1 MAPSNRNTNLRGFG
15 AALKRGWNSKPAG
28 IAAIVVIVLVV
39 IVVLISTLLGVFA
52 PANTGDQ
59 GTASKPAPTSN
70 TSAAA
75 DGPCNLKVT
84 DTSSTPKVPSDLT
97 WKTGQEGL
105 TWPVSK
111 SVGPTKTVDGFDACF
126 ARSPLGAA
134 LAATTAIYE
143 QYGTH
148 SAAES
153 LDFYIAESAGKKK
166 SLEVAPQQSDP
177 EQMRSSGMNPAGFSI
192 DAFTKDRVEL
202 TLVYSYPSS
211 STGYYG
217 MPMTMVWVDGDWKI
231 AVLDNGATSNAGTTP
246 SDGDF
251 IKWTGTK
258 S

>member
-1 MAPSNRNTNLRGFG
+1 MAQRNRNTKGIG
-15 AALKRGWNSKPAG
+15 DTVARGWNSKPAAVG
-28 IAAIVVIVLVV
+28 AIIVVALVV
-39 IVVLISTLLGVFA
+39 IVVLFSTLLGVFA
-52 PANTGDQ
+52 PAKNNDQ
-59 GTASKPAPTSN
+59 GSASEPTPTQSAA
-70 TSAAA
+70 AAA
-75 DGPCNLKVT
+75 DGPCNVKVT
-84 DTSSTPKVPSDLT
+84 DSSSTPRIPSDLT

-134 LAATTAIYE
+134 LAATTAIYD

-153 LDFYIAESAGKKK
+153 LDFYIADSTGKEK
-166 SLEVAPQQSDP
+166 SLAVAPQQSDP

-192 DAFTKDRVEL
+192 DAFTKNRVEL
-202 TLVYSYPSS
+202 TLVYSYPAS

-217 MPMTMVWVDGDWKI
+217 MPMTMTWVDGDWKI

-251 IKWTGTK
+251 IRWTGTK